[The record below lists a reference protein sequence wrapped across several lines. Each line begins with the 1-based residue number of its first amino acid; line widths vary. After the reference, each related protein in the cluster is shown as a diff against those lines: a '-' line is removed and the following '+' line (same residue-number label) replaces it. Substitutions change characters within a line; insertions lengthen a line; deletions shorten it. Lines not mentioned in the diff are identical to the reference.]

1 MVSGE
6 IRDPRIEKC
15 FLIQIL
21 DSGPRFPDLNF
32 RIWATLSDKKS
43 DKETLCFSEKS
54 NYGEQKR
61 RFKIEN
67 RKRCNNPRLETTA
80 R

>member
-15 FLIQIL
+15 FLFKVW

-32 RIWATLSDKKS
+32 RIWATLSDKKVIKKLYVFREKQLWRT
-43 DKETLCFSEKS
+43 KEKIQNWKS
-54 NYGEQKR
+54 QKMQ
-61 RFKIEN
+61 
-67 RKRCNNPRLETTA
+67 
-80 R
+80 